1 MRGFIDDYFGLTTYG
16 SSIAQEVN
24 AGLSTFLAMAYI
36 TVVNPLILSDAGMD
50 FGAVFVATCAAAAF
64 GCLVMGLVA
73 NYPIALAPGMGQNA
87 FFTYAIVLGS
97 GQPWQTALG
106 AVFISGILFILIS
119 LSPLRAYLINSIP
132 RNLKLGMA
140 AGIGFFLALIA
151 LKNAGIVT
159 ASEATLVTLGDL
171 TSFPAMMGLLGFFVI
186 TALAARGFRGA
197 VILGIAATSITGWLS
212 GQTEFI
218 GFAST
223 PPSIQ
228 PVFFQLDIRQALDL
242 SLLSVIF
249 TLLLVDLFDTAGTL
263 VGVATRA
270 NLVDENG
277 RLHRLN
283 RALLADSSAT
293 AVGAL
298 LGTSSTTSFVES
310 AAGVES
316 GGRTGLTACAVG
328 LLFLVCLLFAPLAQS
343 VPAYAASAALLFVA
357 GSMAQSLLEI
367 EWQDLTEAA
376 PAIMTALLMPFSFS
390 IADGIGLG
398 FISFVLIKTVSGE
411 RNMHVG
417 ALDYCCRFRR
427 KIRTFMTRIRL
438 SRNQENKKGCAA
450 LLASFYC
457 RGFLG

>member
-50 FGAVFVATCAAAAF
+50 FGAFFVATCAAAAF

-119 LSPLRAYLINSIP
+119 LSPLRAWLINSIP

-197 VILGIAATSITGWLS
+197 VILGIAASSITGWLS

-242 SLLSVIF
+242 SMLSVIL

-277 RLHRLN
+277 RLHRLD

-328 LLFLVCLLFAPLAQS
+328 ILFLVCLLFAPLAQS

-367 EWQDLTEAA
+367 EWRDLTEAA
-376 PAIMTALLMPFSFS
+376 PAIMTALMMPFSFS

-398 FISFVLIKTVSGE
+398 FISFVLIKAVSG
-411 RNMHVG
+411 RKQDIPL
-417 ALDYCCRFRR
+417 ALWIIAAVFAA
-427 KIRTFMTRIRL
+427 KF
-438 SRNQENKKGCAA
+438 A
-450 LLASFYC
+450 LL
-457 RGFLG
+457 